1 MATPASPP
9 WAPTLNPALPVL
21 VAEATADEAT
31 EARLEAACETEEAP
45 DWRDWIA
52 DEAELT
58 ADERVADAPEAAEE
72 RDAEA
77 PLAAAEV
84 ALLVSLCHAQTCL

>member
-1 MATPASPP
+1 M
-9 WAPTLNPALPVL
+9 
-21 VAEATADEAT
+21 
-31 EARLEAACETEEAP
+31 
-45 DWRDWIA
+45 A

-58 ADERVADAPEAAEE
+58 ADETVADAAEAAEE

-84 ALLVSLCHAQTCL
+84 ALIVSLCCAQKCI

>member
-1 MATPASPP
+1 M
-9 WAPTLNPALPVL
+9 
-21 VAEATADEAT
+21 
-31 EARLEAACETEEAP
+31 
-45 DWRDWIA
+45 A

-58 ADERVADAPEAAEE
+58 AEETVADAAEAAEE

-84 ALLVSLCHAQTCL
+84 ALIVSLCYAQKCI